1 MAMRA
6 NLATTWAFLIATL
19 LWLRTRTTERVGLSP
34 VSNDWLLE
42 LERKSIRGQ
51 F

>member
-6 NLATTWAFLIATL
+6 NVAATWALVAAAIV
-19 LWLRTRTTERVGLSP
+19 WLRTRTTERVGLSP
-34 VSNDWLLE
+34 VSNDWLVE